1 MSINRETWIAAREDY
16 IRGRGSLAT
25 VAARHG
31 LKSGSVEKRA
41 RAEGWTGLR
50 RDYDKRQLEKLLPP
64 APPVLPPVPIAPD
77 GAVSDE
83 WLTTRVE
90 IHYRKNTE
98 LLDKTRTL
106 LDAKLTASEK
116 PSADEL
122 GKMTTALSGIVSAEI
137 ALLGLNRRHNRK
149 PRRPQP
155 PPMATPVLPTAIS
168 EPVPAANV
176 NEPS

>member
-1 MSINRETWIAAREDY
+1 MSITHETWLRCKTDY
-16 IRGRGSLAT
+16 LTGKGSLRE
-25 VAARHG
+25 VAGRHG
-31 LKSGSVEKRA
+31 IAKSSVEKKA
-41 RAEGWTGLR
+41 RNEEWTRLR
-50 RDYDKRQLEKLLPP
+50 REFETRQLEKVMPP
-64 APPVLPPVPIAPD
+64 APPSLPPVPMAPD

-83 WLTTRVE
+83 WLVKRVE

-137 ALLGLNRRHNRK
+137 ALLGLNRK
-149 PRRPQP
+149 KGKSRRPYP
-155 PPMATPVLPTAIS
+155 RPNYAEPMPVEPIPTS
-168 EPVPAANV
+168 T
-176 NEPS
+176 NEPTS

>member
-1 MSINRETWIAAREDY
+1 MSITHETWLRCKTDY
-16 IRGRGSLAT
+16 LTGTGSLRA

-31 LKSGSVEKRA
+31 VAQSSIEKRA
-41 RAEGWTGLR
+41 RKEEWTRLR
-50 RDYDKRQLEKLLPP
+50 REFEKRQLEKLLPP
-64 APPVLPPVPIAPD
+64 ASPTLPPVPMAPD

-83 WLTTRVE
+83 WLVKRVE

-137 ALLGLNRRHNRK
+137 ALLGLNRK
-149 PRRPQP
+149 KGKSRRPYP
-155 PPMATPVLPTAIS
+155 RPYYAEPMPVEAIPTPT
-168 EPVPAANV
+168 NT
-176 NEPS
+176 NEPTS

>member
-1 MSINRETWIAAREDY
+1 MSITHEIWLRCKTDY
-16 IRGRGSLAT
+16 LTGTGSLRA

-31 LKSGSVEKRA
+31 VAQSSIEKRA
-41 RAEGWTGLR
+41 RKEQWTRLR
-50 RDYDKRQLEKLLPP
+50 REFEKRQLEKLLPP
-64 APPVLPPVPIAPD
+64 APPTLPPVPMAPD

-83 WLTTRVE
+83 WLAKRVE

-137 ALLGLNRRHNRK
+137 ALLGLTRRKTRS
-149 PRRPQP
+149 RRPYYANP
-155 PPMATPVLPTAIS
+155 IPVEPIPTPT
-168 EPVPAANV
+168 NT
-176 NEPS
+176 NEPI